1 MIFLADVYQHMDMKD
16 TEKKQIIIT
25 VMLVQCALD
34 THALVPV
41 NHDSILSET
50 EKQLAVLAGDYCSGL
65 YYGLLRERGR
75 IRMIPIVAH
84 AIPQITEYKMNIY
97 YEEANDINELIYF
110 LMKKESLLIVSVA
123 EEFQLEDSFIQV
135 VEKVCLLNR
144 LKRELVAAENN
155 DPYYIT
161 DSLYKMVHYATNTQ
175 PLHRMESEIN
185 QQLIELDQLL
195 SLLPSSFN
203 AIRDTIREK
212 FSLSYHTTIA
222 EDG

>member
-1 MIFLADVYQHMDMKD
+1 
-16 TEKKQIIIT
+16 QI
-25 VMLVQCALD
+25 
-34 THALVPV
+34 
-41 NHDSILSET
+41 N
-50 EKQLAVLAGDYCSGL
+50 
-65 YYGLLRERGR
+65 
-75 IRMIPIVAH
+75 
-84 AIPQITEYKMNIY
+84 EYKMNIY

-155 DPYYIT
+155 DHYYIN
-161 DSLYKMVHYATNTQ
+161 DSHYKMVNYATNTQ

-195 SLLPSSFN
+195 TILTSSNN
-203 AIRDTIREK
+203 ANQENIREK
-212 FSLSYHTTIA
+212 IYLSYHTTIA
-222 EDG
+222 EDR